1 MTEPVLALRESVD
14 VRGMA
19 HITGGG
25 LAENVHRMFPDGLA
39 ARLDSRRWPQPAIFD
54 WLQRAGNVAIPE
66 MHRIAVDLHHWMT
79 DAQFAD
85 AFAISQLSPGPN
97 ILIVTLIGYQVA
109 GVTGGLVAT
118 LAMCGPTA
126 VMAYNVSRILHR
138 SSQSKWPAII
148 QAALVPLSIGLM
160 TASALVLAQAAD
172 RTWLAVGLT
181 VTAAILTLAT
191 RINPLWLLLAGGCLG
206 FAGVV

>member
-1 MTEPVLALRESVD
+1 MSGPGQLWTLIWTFAVMSLFTV
-14 VRGMA
+14 
-19 HITGGG
+19 GG
-25 LAENVHRMFPDGLA
+25 AN
-39 ARLDSRRWPQPAIFD
+39 S
-54 WLQRAGNVAIPE
+54 AIPE
-66 MHRIAVDLHHWMT
+66 MHRVAVDVHHWMN
-79 DAQFAD
+79 DKEFSD
-85 AFAISQLSPGPN
+85 MFAIAQLSPGPN
-97 ILIVTLIGYQVA
+97 VLIVTLIGYSVA
-109 GVTGGLVAT
+109 GVAGALAAT

-126 VMAYNVSRILHR
+126 ILAYYVSRLLQR
-138 SSQSKWPAII
+138 ASQSRWPAIV

-181 VTAAILTLAT
+181 ASAAILTLAT